1 MYLRSVHSSLFS
13 PKCGDKVEV
22 HALGWKIGTSC
33 PAFEGPYN
41 LAIKLGESMNMGRNV
56 GEIVMKSDGIRGN
69 GKGFKASYRFEG
81 Q

>member
-1 MYLRSVHSSLFS
+1 MYLLSVYPPLFS
-13 PKCGDKVEV
+13 PTCGDKVEV

-41 LAIKLGESMNMGRNV
+41 LGIKLGESINMGRST
-56 GEIVMKSDGIRGN
+56 GEIVMKSDQIRGN